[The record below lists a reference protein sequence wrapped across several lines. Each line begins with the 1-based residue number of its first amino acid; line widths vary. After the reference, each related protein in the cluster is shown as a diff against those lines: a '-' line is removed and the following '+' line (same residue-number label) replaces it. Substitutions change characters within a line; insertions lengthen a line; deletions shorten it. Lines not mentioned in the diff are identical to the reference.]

1 LPRYDT
7 KESLF
12 LTFVSYRFD
21 ELVKTILK
29 GGSQLN
35 FSFLGTYYQF
45 FLTGIY
51 ITIILAVIAVVLG
64 SILGVALTL
73 LRRSRY
79 KIVKLIGDIY
89 VEFVRGTPLLAQ
101 IYIIYVG
108 VPALFNG
115 SDIPDLAV
123 GAIALSLNA
132 AAYISETIRSGI
144 EAVSKGQM
152 EAARSLGMN
161 QRQAMFDIIMPQ
173 AFKNILPALGNQF
186 IGSIKDSSIVSV
198 IGVAELMYKTT
209 IVRGNTALGL
219 EPILVASLGYLV
231 LTFTLSRL
239 LGIVER
245 RLKTSDNR

>member
-1 LPRYDT
+1 M
-7 KESLF
+7 
-12 LTFVSYRFD
+12 
-21 ELVKTILK
+21 
-29 GGSQLN
+29 N
-35 FSFLGTYYQF
+35 FEFLGTYYQF
-45 FLTGIY
+45 FLTGAY
-51 ITIILAVIAVVLG
+51 ITIILALIAVVLG

-73 LRRSRY
+73 LRRSRF
-79 KIVKLIGDIY
+79 KVLKWIGDIY
-89 VEFVRGTPLLAQ
+89 VEFIRGTPLLAQ
-101 IYIIYVG
+101 IYIIYIG
-108 VPALFNG
+108 IPALFSG
-115 SDIPDLAV
+115 YDIPDLAV

-152 EAARSLGMN
+152 EAARSLGMS
-161 QRQAMFDIIMPQ
+161 QRQAMFDIILPQ

-219 EPILVASLGYLV
+219 EPIIVASLGYLV

-245 RLKTSDNR
+245 RLKTSDRH

>member
-1 LPRYDT
+1 
-7 KESLF
+7 
-12 LTFVSYRFD
+12 
-21 ELVKTILK
+21 
-29 GGSQLN
+29 LN

-45 FLTGIY
+45 FITGIY
-51 ITIILAVIAVVLG
+51 ITIILALIAVILG

-73 LRRSRY
+73 LRRSKY
-79 KIVKLIGDIY
+79 KVVKLIGDIY
-89 VEFVRGTPLLAQ
+89 VEFIRGTPLLAQ
-101 IYIIYVG
+101 IYIIYIG
-108 VPALFNG
+108 VPALLSG
-115 SDIPDLAV
+115 MDIPDLAV

-161 QRQAMFDIIMPQ
+161 QRTAMFDIIMPQ

-198 IGVAELMYKTT
+198 IGVAELMYETT

-245 RLKTSDNR
+245 RLKTSDRR

>member
-1 LPRYDT
+1 M
-7 KESLF
+7 
-12 LTFVSYRFD
+12 
-21 ELVKTILK
+21 
-29 GGSQLN
+29 N

-45 FLTGIY
+45 FITGIY
-51 ITIILAVIAVVLG
+51 ITIILALIAVILG

-73 LRRSRY
+73 LRRSKY
-79 KIVKLIGDIY
+79 KVVKLIGDIY
-89 VEFVRGTPLLAQ
+89 VEFIRGTPLLAQ
-101 IYIIYVG
+101 IYIIYIG
-108 VPALFNG
+108 VPALLSG
-115 SDIPDLAV
+115 MDIPDLAV

-161 QRQAMFDIIMPQ
+161 QRTAMFDIIMPQ

-198 IGVAELMYKTT
+198 IGVAELMYETT

-245 RLKTSDNR
+245 RLKTSDRR

>member
-1 LPRYDT
+1 M
-7 KESLF
+7 
-12 LTFVSYRFD
+12 
-21 ELVKTILK
+21 
-29 GGSQLN
+29 N

-73 LRRSRY
+73 LRRSRFR
-79 KIVKLIGDIY
+79 IVKLIGDIY

-161 QRQAMFDIIMPQ
+161 QRLAMFDIIMPQ

-219 EPILVASLGYLV
+219 EPIIVASLGYLV

-245 RLKTSDNR
+245 RLKTSDHR

>member
-1 LPRYDT
+1 
-7 KESLF
+7 
-12 LTFVSYRFD
+12 
-21 ELVKTILK
+21 
-29 GGSQLN
+29 LN
-35 FSFLGTYYQF
+35 FSFLGNYYQF
-45 FLTGIY
+45 VLTGIY

-64 SILGVALTL
+64 SIFGVALTL
-73 LRRSRY
+73 LRRSRF
-79 KIVKLIGDIY
+79 KVLKVIGDVY
-89 VEFVRGTPLLAQ
+89 VEFIRGTPILAQ
-101 IYIIYVG
+101 IYIIYIG
-108 VPALFNG
+108 IPAIFSG
-115 SDIPDLAV
+115 YDIPDLAV

-144 EAVSKGQM
+144 EAVSRGQM
-152 EAARSLGMN
+152 EAARSLGMS
-161 QRQAMFDIIMPQ
+161 QRAAMFDIILPQ

-239 LGIVER
+239 LGVVER
-245 RLKTSDNR
+245 RLKTSDRH